1 MYFNKNKNNRVEKNI
16 VKIFT
21 VIAIISG
28 VVITGLILTITI
40 LVKSLFIAPKVTDE
54 EVIMKQEQKLEVI
67 KSHLEKKYGKKFVI
81 NPGGTD
87 GGGSPIP
94 FSNGYYTITYEA
106 YAEDDPNFHFIVDV
120 VPMSIENNE
129 IKEIRDS
136 YCWKF
141 LREKL
146 NNEVIEALDGS
157 FDGDYKLILDL
168 SSSATFE
175 DNIRPDSPIEDY
187 FNGSS
192 KSPAIYIDLFTAEK
206 DLELE
211 TEQNIAGLL
220 NQIKEKSNHVDI
232 NFCYYEM
239 NNYEDF
245 DAIDITKEH
254 LRLYDNEI
262 YRTYRAVRDMEKEM
276 KFQLTIDTDDI

>member
-1 MYFNKNKNNRVEKNI
+1 MNKNKSNRI
-16 VKIFT
+16 VDLLIFVSA
-21 VIAIISG
+21 VIGIMNYVFISTFC
-28 VVITGLILTITI
+28 VVLTIVFVMNSSGSKKITH
-40 LVKSLFIAPKVTDE
+40 E
-54 EVIMKQEQKLEVI
+54 EVVLRQEQRLQGI
-67 KSHLEKKYGKKFVI
+67 KSHIEKKYGKKFVI
-81 NPGGTD
+81 NPEGTD

-94 FSNGYYTITYEA
+94 FSSGYYTVTYEA
-106 YAEDDPNFHFIVDV
+106 YAEDDPDFYFIVEV
-120 VPMSIENNE
+120 VPVSISDNE

-245 DAIDITKEH
+245 DAIDITKED